1 MFITIVI
8 FFAISG
14 IVVGYQFTDTTKT
27 EAELAITAWALVGVI
42 VGCGVAT
49 YFGIVQKGI

>member
-14 IVVGYQFTDTTKT
+14 IVAGYQFTDTTKT

-49 YFGIVQKGI
+49 YFGIV

>member
-1 MFITIVI
+1 MFIAIVV
-8 FFAISG
+8 FFAIIG
-14 IVVGYQFTDTTKT
+14 IVVGYQFTDRTKT

-49 YFGIVQKGI
+49 YFGIV

>member
-1 MFITIVI
+1 MFFTIIV
-8 FFAISG
+8 FFAIIG

-49 YFGIVQKGI
+49 FFGIV